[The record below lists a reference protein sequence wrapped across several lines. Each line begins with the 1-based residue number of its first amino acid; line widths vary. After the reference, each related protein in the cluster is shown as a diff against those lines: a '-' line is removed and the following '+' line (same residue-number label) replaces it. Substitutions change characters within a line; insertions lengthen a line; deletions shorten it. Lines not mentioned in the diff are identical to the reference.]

1 MIAPIVVTVILVLY
15 YVAYFGILIALL
27 EGIWKVVLGNCFCH
41 RWYALHTQSICDVR
55 PCGNLRFPDQL

>member
-27 EGIWKVVLGNCFCH
+27 EGIWKVVLGIGSHCL
-41 RWYALHTQSICDVR
+41 WYSCKVCVKT
-55 PCGNLRFPDQL
+55 NN